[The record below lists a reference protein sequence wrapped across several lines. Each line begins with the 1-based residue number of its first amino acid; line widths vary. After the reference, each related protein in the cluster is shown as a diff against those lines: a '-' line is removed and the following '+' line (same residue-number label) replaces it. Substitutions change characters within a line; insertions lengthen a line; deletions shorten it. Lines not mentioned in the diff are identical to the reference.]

1 MFVFYR
7 IVPSSSALAVLIMF
21 SVVPA
26 VSIASE
32 EGHHRHH
39 LSVGLGATHAE
50 GSNEPTVGAHY
61 EYRINELFGVGALV
75 DYAGGDLD
83 STIVAG
89 VAFLHPYKGLVL
101 LGAAGNEN
109 THHGDEFLVRLG
121 IGYDFELSGGWT
133 LGPLLNFDFVEDEET
148 KEMFGIVVG
157 KHL

>member
-1 MFVFYR
+1 MGNVGSTVR
-7 IVPSSSALAVLIMF
+7 GVATAPAEDEIAVGIDAGHPPIAVEARAKRRVGGDPLIGGEILEQG
-21 SVVPA
+21 P
-26 VSIASE
+26 
-32 EGHHRHH
+32 
-39 LSVGLGATHAE
+39 
-50 GSNEPTVGAHY
+50 
-61 EYRINELFGVGALV
+61 ELFGVGALV